1 MGFKKLEDF
10 LREDVEQLFGSHVV
24 VIRFTFK
31 YKDTGME
38 AQVVTPY
45 TKSGLEILVFLKI
58 IPSHLYNRL
67 CLITI

>member
-1 MGFKKLEDF
+1 MGFKRLEDF

-24 VIRFTFK
+24 VIRSTFK

-45 TKSGLEILVFLKI
+45 TPIYSMSELSNKNQV
-58 IPSHLYNRL
+58 
-67 CLITI
+67 